1 MSKLYSLKEEVK
13 NNMVQKSHKHPRNI
27 SGGLGWVGLREG
39 GRNLTIWSFY
49 NKQASTKHVIYSK
62 KSTLI
67 NIKYNINIITSGR
80 LYEADTTLE
89 AFSETTIQEIHYF
102 VEALRWLP
110 AHTYINGYMETF
122 FGRGS

>member
-1 MSKLYSLKEEVK
+1 MSKLYSLTEKVK
-13 NNMVQKSHKHPRNI
+13 NNMAQKSHKHPRI
-27 SGGLGWVGLREG
+27 SSGGLGLMER

-49 NKQASTKHVIYSK
+49 NKQASTKYVIYSK

-89 AFSETTIQEIHYF
+89 AFSQTPIQEIHYF
-102 VEALRWLP
+102 VEVLLWLL
-110 AHTYINGYMETF
+110 AHTYINGYIETF
-122 FGRGS
+122 F